1 MEKKQSKIVEYRKK
15 AGMTQKEMSEYFGI
29 PKRTIENW
37 EGGKST
43 CPVWGEKLLIE
54 KLELIAEGK
63 KLLAKDRF
71 IGKDT

>member
-1 MEKKQSKIVEYRKK
+1 MTKIAEYRKK

-43 CPVWGEKLLIE
+43 CPAWGEKLLIKE
-54 KLELIAEGK
+54 LELIAEGK
-63 KLLAKDRF
+63 KRLEQDRS
-71 IGKDT
+71 IGKDI